1 MNARAWPAPWTHL
14 NARAWVDRHGGNV
27 AACARRLRVSRS
39 QLGAWLADPAE
50 ASSAR
55 ELPPAVQ
62 AHMET
67 LDRYEHGRDYGA
79 DPA

>member
-1 MNARAWPAPWTHL
+1 MTTRTPPAVWTHL
-14 NARAWVDRHGGNV
+14 DARAWVERHGGNV
-27 AACARRLRVSRS
+27 TACARRLRVTRS
-39 QLGAWLADPAE
+39 QLGAWLADPAV

-67 LDRYEHGRDYGA
+67 LDRYEAGGEA
-79 DPA
+79 D